1 MTMRF
6 RTNYA
11 ASTTSTVAADVLYGF
26 FSFMTAAPPGGPG
39 WVSVGE
45 SDGAAGG
52 MGTTGLILSGASLAS
67 ANAWFVLQSPDG
79 SRQILFHRDVGA
91 AASAGEAHYL
101 YNRAADYVGGSSV
114 ALPTSASSRE
124 VYTATGFFTTG
135 FFQYIADDAAPY
147 GWIFFGYSGITARGC
162 AAFFPVA
169 EIQTGDPD
177 PYVCI
182 ASSGAFA
189 WTTINTTITAAG
201 PKCWSADGTTWGGVA
216 GLSYS
221 IGSTPNIPNAG
232 PLSVGGGVLLVPIL
246 LSTLPAS
253 VPAFVKGFMGF
264 GMFKSAV
271 SAPAKSVPENRQYI
285 IFDTIGIPWDG
296 LTDPL

>member
-1 MTMRF
+1 MAMRF
-6 RTNYA
+6 MTNYLVSG
-11 ASTTSTVAADVLYGF
+11 ASPVAAEALYGF
-26 FSFMTAAPPGGPG
+26 FSFMTAAPPNGPG

-52 MGTTGLILSGASLAS
+52 MGVTRLILSAASLTS

-91 AASAGEAHYL
+91 AAAAGEAHYL

-124 VYTATGFFTTG
+124 VYTATAFFASG
-135 FFQYIADDAAPY
+135 YFQYIADDAAPY
-147 GWIFFGYSGITARGC
+147 GWIFFGYSGVTARGC
-162 AAFFPVA
+162 AAFFPVV
-169 EIQTGDPD
+169 ETQTGDPD

-182 ASSGAFA
+182 ATSTAFA
-189 WTTINTTITAAG
+189 WSTINTTITAAG
-201 PKCWSADGTTWGGVA
+201 AKCWSADGTTWGGVA

-221 IGSTPNIPNAG
+221 IGATPQIPAAG
-232 PLSVGGGVLLVPIL
+232 PLAVGGGVLLVPIL
-246 LSTLPAS
+246 LSTLSGS
-253 VPAFVKGFMGF
+253 VPAFVKGFMGLA
-264 GMFKSAV
+264 MFRSGP
-271 SAPAKSVPENRQYI
+271 SAPAKSVPENRQHI
-285 IFDTIGIPWDG
+285 IFDTVGIPWDG